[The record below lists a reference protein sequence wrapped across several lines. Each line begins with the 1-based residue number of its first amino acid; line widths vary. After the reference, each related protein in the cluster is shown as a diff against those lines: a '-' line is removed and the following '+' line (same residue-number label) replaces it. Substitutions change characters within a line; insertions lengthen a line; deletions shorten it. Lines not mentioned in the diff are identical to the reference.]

1 MLWLSN
7 VLKFK
12 HEVRFTYLNHPPAL
26 LVQSVYGSHV
36 AQRSKA
42 NSQVPVIDRTHAWL
56 ADVERDRQVLSEGIR
71 SAEEVR

>member
-1 MLWLSN
+1 M
-7 VLKFK
+7 
-12 HEVRFTYLNHPPAL
+12 
-26 LVQSVYGSHV
+26 QSVYGSHV